1 VLKVW
6 RTAYRA
12 DSFTPLNTGTNP
24 P

>member
-12 DSFTPLNTGTNP
+12 DSLTPLTTGTNP